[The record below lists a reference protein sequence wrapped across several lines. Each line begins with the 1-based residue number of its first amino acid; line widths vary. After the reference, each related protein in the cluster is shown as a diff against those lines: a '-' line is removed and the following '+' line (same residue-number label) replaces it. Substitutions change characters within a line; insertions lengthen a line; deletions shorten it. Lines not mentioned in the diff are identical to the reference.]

1 MEVSTLADNLA
12 LWILMIRGHDFD
24 KWFQSQMFL
33 SSAFC
38 VSQVSEQQLNDAIAQ
53 AVENSKLR
61 KDKSQWSIDGETL
74 FIFTTSPPVCLAL
87 THILHTYIM
96 PCFCSNV

>member
-12 LWILMIRGHDFD
+12 LWILMLRDHDFD

-61 KDKSQWSIDGETL
+61 KDKSQWSIDGDTL
-74 FIFTTSPPVCLAL
+74 FIFTTFSASLSHIFFTLISWPVIAQL
-87 THILHTYIM
+87 
-96 PCFCSNV
+96 